1 MSRSKGK
8 EFYSVKKTTPIE
20 RLRKKFPINSSEET
34 FSNSSLVASNP
45 ALWMFVFFVTVVIP
59 GLCIGYNF

>member
-8 EFYSVKKTTPIE
+8 GFYSAKLNPIE
-20 RLRKKFPINSSEET
+20 HLRRNFPINHSDET
-34 FSNSSLVASNP
+34 FSNSSLIASNP
-45 ALWMFVFFVTVVIP
+45 ALWMFVFFALVVIP